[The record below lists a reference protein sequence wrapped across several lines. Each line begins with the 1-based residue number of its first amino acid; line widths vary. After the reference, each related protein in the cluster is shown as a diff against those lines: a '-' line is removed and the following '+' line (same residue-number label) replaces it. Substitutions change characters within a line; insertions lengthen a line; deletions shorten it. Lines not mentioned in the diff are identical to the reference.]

1 MKYILPGLAAILLM
15 SGPADAQEKTADQI
29 AAEIERIVGT
39 AADPS
44 LQVSD
49 SRAIIKENGVD
60 AEREPQNIAPPPAPV
75 ASSPTNCKVVSAF
88 WSILFDRGSARLSTD
103 AESEKTLIEL
113 ADALARPQFSG
124 KTFFVRGHTDATGS
138 AQANAVL
145 SQQRALAV
153 ARRLAALGMPIARL
167 SGYGMG
173 SSMPAEADIY
183 SYRNR
188 RVDICVSS

>member
-1 MKYILPGLAAILLM
+1 MKRILSGLAAVLLM
-15 SGPADAQEKTADQI
+15 CGPAGAQEKTADQI
-29 AAEIERIVGT
+29 TAEIERIVGT
-39 AADPS
+39 TADPS
-44 LQVSD
+44 LQDSK

-60 AEREPQNIAPPPAPV
+60 AERAPQDIAPPPGPV
-75 ASSPTNCKVVSAF
+75 ASSPTNCKLISAF
-88 WSILFDRGSARLSTD
+88 WSILFDRGSARLSSD

-113 ADALARPQFSG
+113 ADALGRPQFSG
-124 KTFFVRGHTDATGS
+124 KTFLVRGHTDATGS
-138 AQANAVL
+138 AQTNAIL
-145 SQQRALAV
+145 SQQRALTV

-188 RVDICVSS
+188 RVDICV